1 MKEPKAMKEVH
12 EAMVKLYEEIE
23 DLSPEDQVK
32 KIRDESEELLRKYH
46 VQLKRIKRHAVTK
59 A

>member
-12 EAMVKLYEEIE
+12 EAMGTLYEEIK
-23 DLSPEDQVK
+23 DLSPEEQVK
-32 KIRDESEELLRKYH
+32 KIRGEAEELLRKYH
-46 VQLKRIKRHAVTK
+46 VQIKRVKRHAVTK